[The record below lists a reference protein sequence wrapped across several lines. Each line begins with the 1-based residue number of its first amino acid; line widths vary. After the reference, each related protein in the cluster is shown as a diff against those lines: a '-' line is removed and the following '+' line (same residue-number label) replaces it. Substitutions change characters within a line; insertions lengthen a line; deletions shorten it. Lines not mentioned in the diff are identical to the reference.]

1 MTWASKRNKREV
13 SIFISFEVIIISI
26 SSNLTSK
33 SLFFFKIKHLY
44 HMYFNFDLAYK
55 TIAVYENALR
65 LPLLFGLG
73 MNLDCPLVTH
83 YMLVYMLLNYLLGAC
98 LIFCF
103 CSLMN
108 SFHSRLVVFFRLS
121 QKTLALILLASGRRI
136 HEISSL
142 STEFRRSGDE
152 VVLYWPEGSK
162 AKCYRVGHYPE
173 DPSIRKRSHFWR
185 T

>member
-1 MTWASKRNKREV
+1 
-13 SIFISFEVIIISI
+13 
-26 SSNLTSK
+26 
-33 SLFFFKIKHLY
+33 
-44 HMYFNFDLAYK
+44 MYFNFDLAYK

-65 LPLLFGLG
+65 LPLLLGLG

-83 YMLVYMLLNYLLGAC
+83 YMLVYMLLTYLLLMALCLLGAC

-173 DPSIRKRSHFWR
+173 DPSIRKRSHFCR

>member
-1 MTWASKRNKREV
+1 
-13 SIFISFEVIIISI
+13 
-26 SSNLTSK
+26 
-33 SLFFFKIKHLY
+33 
-44 HMYFNFDLAYK
+44 MYFNFDLAYK

-65 LPLLFGLG
+65 LPLLFCLG

-83 YMLVYMLLNYLLGAC
+83 YMLIYMLLNYLLLMALCLLGAC

-162 AKCYRVGHYPE
+162 AKC
-173 DPSIRKRSHFWR
+173 
-185 T
+185 

>member
-1 MTWASKRNKREV
+1 MQLCCSKIAQWDSHWNVENLGFLKLLYFDSKISHIIFLYIFRMFMTWASKRNKREV
-13 SIFISFEVIIISI
+13 SIFISFEVIIIWI

-33 SLFFFKIKHLY
+33 SHFFKIKHLY

-108 SFHSRLVVFFRLS
+108 SFHSRLVVFF
-121 QKTLALILLASGRRI
+121 
-136 HEISSL
+136 
-142 STEFRRSGDE
+142 
-152 VVLYWPEGSK
+152 
-162 AKCYRVGHYPE
+162 
-173 DPSIRKRSHFWR
+173 
-185 T
+185 